1 VTLILPASTLTS
13 RPAQEPIAIC
23 HRRWHQPIPTSS
35 VACRAAGL
43 TCSMVVLA
51 RDALKL
57 SESIVAMC
65 GVERFR
71 QEVVRELPVG
81 CQSIVSAHATI
92 AESHHSMAV
101 SAMWCMSRTGGT
113 HPCTPVVGCYSWLV
127 RYSVLCIVDRRK
139 PMQITQQTYNMGTQ
153 LVIEIGLVHL

>member
-1 VTLILPASTLTS
+1 MTLILPTSTLTL
-13 RPAQEPIAIC
+13 RPAQEPMSIC
-23 HRRWHQPIPTSS
+23 HRWSHQPIPSS
-35 VACRAAGL
+35 SAACREAGL

-92 AESHHSMAV
+92 AESHHMAV

>member
-1 VTLILPASTLTS
+1 
-13 RPAQEPIAIC
+13 
-23 HRRWHQPIPTSS
+23 
-35 VACRAAGL
+35 
-43 TCSMVVLA
+43 MVVLA
-51 RDALKL
+51 RNALKL

-71 QEVVRELPVG
+71 QEVVRELPFG

-92 AESHHSMAV
+92 AASHQIRNV

-113 HPCTPVVGCYSWLV
+113 RPCTPVVGGYSRLV

-153 LVIEIGLVHL
+153 LVIEIGLVHI